1 MSHTIETIVP
11 ALRRFAFSLTG
22 NHADAD
28 DLLQN
33 TVEKLL
39 QHESPTGAELLP
51 WAFRICRNQ
60 WIDDFRAKKVRGEL
74 LDLSEPEEAVGP
86 DHTQQII
93 AEISLTQVA
102 TAIDA
107 LPESQREVLSLVAV
121 EGLSYQ
127 QASDILAVP
136 TGTIMSRLAR
146 ARIRLAEC
154 LQLFPKGVQ
163 A

>member
-1 MSHTIETIVP
+1 MAHAIETILP
-11 ALRRFAFSLTG
+11 ALRRFAYSLTG
-22 NHADAD
+22 NHSDAD

-39 QHESPTGAELLP
+39 QHETPPSAELLP

-60 WIDDFRAKKVRGEL
+60 WIDDFRAKKVRGEHL
-74 LDLSEPEEAVGP
+74 NLAEPEESVSA
-86 DHTQQII
+86 DQTNQII
-93 AEISLTQVA
+93 DQISLVQVA
-102 TAIDA
+102 TAMA
-107 LPESQREVLSLVAV
+107 SLPDSQREVLSLVAV

-127 QASDILAVP
+127 QASDMLAVP

-146 ARIRLAEC
+146 ARVRLAEC
-154 LQLFPKGVQ
+154 LQLLPKGVQ